1 METLLLEKLEKNA
14 VHFAS
19 KRQEISKLKVA
30 AILHWRNGSGN
41 RNNGFYRIANNFQ
54 MDKKNIGDLEASLSE
69 MSPMNVLT
77 NTFQ

>member
-1 METLLLEKLEKNA
+1 M
-14 VHFAS
+14 
-19 KRQEISKLKVA
+19 